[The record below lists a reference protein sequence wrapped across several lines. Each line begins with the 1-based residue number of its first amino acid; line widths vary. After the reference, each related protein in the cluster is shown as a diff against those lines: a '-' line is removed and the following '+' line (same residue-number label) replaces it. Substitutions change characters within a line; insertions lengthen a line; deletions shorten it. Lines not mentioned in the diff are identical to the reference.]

1 MRRPLLLLVLLALS
15 GCQQDF
21 DEQYA
26 ATEKQLQMDAKRIDS
41 EMAKEA
47 AREVEAPDPSIG
59 K

>member
-1 MRRPLLLLVLLALS
+1 MRRPLLLLVPFVLF

-21 DEQYA
+21 DEQYT
-26 ATEKQLQMDAKRIDS
+26 ATENQLQMDAKRIDS